1 MTTAPP
7 PAPLPAAPAVTP
19 SGAQPAVLTEIEARR
34 LGPVRRFFVL
44 HPGAMDAVVV
54 VVYVLPA
61 LVLGVLS
68 ADLGTTVAGMTE
80 GQVERVVTVTVLGV
94 VLGGTALA
102 WRRRRPVLV
111 AGVLAVLGALSLA
124 VSGQVGTLDLALT
137 FAVYAVAANRTP
149 RVTWLTFGATFLVLA
164 GAMWLWQAPDL
175 ATATVDA
182 TAGAATAEPAV
193 PAPSPPDGPGPT
205 AAPELLPDG
214 TPVPTPDTMSPVTS
228 RVVGSSSQLAMML
241 IAASIGTSVRN
252 RRLHVAELVART
264 NALARER
271 DQQARIARSEE
282 RTRIAREMH
291 DVVAHSISV
300 MIALSDGASAALR
313 RSPDLSRTALDE
325 LSATGRSALA
335 EMRRVLGVLDDDGA
349 PLAPQPGS
357 HDLAALVDR
366 FRTAGLPVEARGLD
380 TALPAEA
387 TLQIAV
393 HRVVAEALTNALRHA
408 PGTPRVQLCLTRT
421 ADAVEVAVLD
431 DGPRGPVPDAGG
443 SGRGLIGMR
452 ERAAVYGGTVDA
464 GPRPEGG
471 WRVHVRLPFP
481 TDLPAAEPVDAE
493 PVDAEPVD
501 AEPVGAPPVDAPPV
515 TAPPVTAAAAPPAPR
530 PATTTATTATA
541 KEDA

>member
-19 SGAQPAVLTEIEARR
+19 SGSHPAVLTEIQARR
-34 LGPVRRFFVL
+34 LGPVRRFFVV

-54 VVYVLPA
+54 VVYALPA

-68 ADLGTTVAGMTE
+68 ADLGTAAAGMTE
-80 GQVERVVTVTVLGV
+80 SQVERVVTVTVLGV
-94 VLGGTALA
+94 VLGGAALA
-102 WRRRRPVLV
+102 WRRHRPVLV
-111 AGVLAVLGALSLA
+111 AGVIAVLGGLSLA

-137 FAVYAVAANRTP
+137 FAVYAVAANRAP

-182 TAGAATAEPAV
+182 TAGAATAERAV
-193 PAPSPPDGPGPT
+193 PAPSDGSGPT

-241 IAASIGTSVRN
+241 IATSIGTSVRN

-366 FRTAGLPVEARGLD
+366 FRTAGLPVDARGLD

-481 TDLPAAEPVDAE
+481 TDLPAAD
-493 PVDAEPVD
+493 
-501 AEPVGAPPVDAPPV
+501 PVGARPADAPP
-515 TAPPVTAAAAPPAPR
+515 AAAAVDPPAPR
-530 PATTTATTATA
+530 PTTTTATM
-541 KEDA
+541 EDA